1 MEFERTSTA
10 HLTDFAETAAL
21 IACLDFV
28 ITVDTGIAISR
39 ARLRVRPGYSS
50 VTRPMIAGC
59 SIAMTVPGIR
69 TRLFRQTAGQL
80 RTCQAL

>member
-1 MEFERTSTA
+1 MEQEAVEFERTSTA

-39 ARLRVRPGYSS
+39 ARLRVRPG
-50 VTRPMIAGC
+50 
-59 SIAMTVPGIR
+59 
-69 TRLFRQTAGQL
+69 
-80 RTCQAL
+80 